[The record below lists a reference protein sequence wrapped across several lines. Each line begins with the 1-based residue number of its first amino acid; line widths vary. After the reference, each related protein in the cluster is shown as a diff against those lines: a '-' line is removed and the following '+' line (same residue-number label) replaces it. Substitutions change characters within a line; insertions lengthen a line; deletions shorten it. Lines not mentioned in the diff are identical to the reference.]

1 MTVTLVIDDEPTVR
15 RIARRTL
22 EPAVCTV
29 AEAADGEEGLRI
41 IEGGDPP
48 VDLVLT
54 DLVMPGL
61 DGWDVIETLARHRPE
76 LPVVAMSGWIGGGDA
91 RLRSYG
97 LEFLAK
103 PFGPEQLK
111 DTVAAVLERARRM
124 QALAARQ
131 RSSARL
137 AQDNDAR
144 IRTGDL
150 EVRGQAGLVKAAWE
164 IHQQRLGR
172 GGSVQR
178 ARPDRV

>member
-15 RIARRTL
+15 RVARRTL
-22 EPAVCTV
+22 EPAVCAV
-29 AEAADGEEGLRI
+29 AEATDGEEGLRI
-41 IEGGDPP
+41 IEAGDPP

-61 DGWDVIETLARHRPE
+61 DGWDVIETLARYRPE

-111 DTVAAVLERARRM
+111 ETVAAVLERARRM
-124 QALAARQ
+124 RGLAAEQ
-131 RSSARL
+131 RTSARL
-137 AQDNDAR
+137 APDNDAR
-144 IRTGDL
+144 IRAGDL
-150 EVRGQAGLVKAAWE
+150 EVRRRADLVRAAWE
-164 IHQQRLGR
+164 IHQQRLGL
-172 GGSVQR
+172 GGPGLRS
-178 ARPDRV
+178 RPDRV